1 MTSSYQFTDK
11 ANYDNLFQH
20 FKIFLDITNSA
31 PNDNSTLA
39 HQSWQL
45 YAQALQIES
54 NPLESAYKFQGNERE
69 ETALI
74 KSMFNA
80 LLVFGPLSPDSDYAV
95 CRCGRVV
102 PKQEH
107 YELKNPNADCCKFCV
122 HTYEEDQFNANKLF
136 ELPTSLNTDEAF
148 ETVDLT
154 EPIPAAPDGLS
165 EPLEWGHSHPLEEEV
180 KEVRAS
186 ALDDMHEEIEQ
197 QVQSSYGPMLK
208 PKRAYT
214 ARRKCHFCGGPNLN
228 RKKNRCNACHKRD

>member
-1 MTSSYQFTDK
+1 MASSFVFTDK
-11 ANYDNLFQH
+11 SNYDNLFHH

-39 HQSWQL
+39 HQAWQL

-54 NPLESAYKFQGNERE
+54 NPLQSAYKFQGNERE

-80 LLVFGPLSPDSDYAV
+80 LLVFGPLSPDSDYVV

-102 PKQEH
+102 TKNEH

-136 ELPTSLNTDEAF
+136 ELPSSLNADEAF
-148 ETVDLT
+148 ETVDLS
-154 EPIPAAPDGLS
+154 EQIPSAPEGLS
-165 EPLEWGHSHPLEEEV
+165 EPLEWGEEV
-180 KEVRAS
+180 KEVRAID
-186 ALDDMHEEIEQ
+186 LEQ
-197 QVQSSYGPMLK
+197 QVQSSYGPVLK

-228 RKKNRCNACHKRD
+228 RKKNRCSACHSRD